1 MATAG
6 MNVSANPTEEV
17 PDQAQGAE
25 HGLPPSQIKGEGGTA
40 HVQVSSDV
48 AERFEAAK

>member
-6 MNVSANPTEEV
+6 MNVSTNPEEEV
-17 PDQAQGAE
+17 PHQAQGAE
-25 HGLPPSQIKGEGGTA
+25 HGLPKDQIKGEGGTA
-40 HVQVSSDV
+40 RVQVAADV